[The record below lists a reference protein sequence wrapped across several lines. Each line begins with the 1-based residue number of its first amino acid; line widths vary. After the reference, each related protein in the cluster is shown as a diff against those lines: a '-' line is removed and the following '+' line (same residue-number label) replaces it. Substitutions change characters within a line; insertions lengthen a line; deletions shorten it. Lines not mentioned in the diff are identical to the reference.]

1 MTRIGWFLAH
11 EEWQPEELVQQGI
24 RAESAGFDA
33 LLVSDHLQPWTDSG
47 GAAGFSWAS
56 LGALAASTRTAT
68 LMTAAVCPLFRMH
81 PVLVA
86 QAAAT
91 VGRISGGRF
100 ELGLGMGQA
109 VNELPLL
116 PAAALP
122 PYRERLA
129 RTEEA
134 LRLMDALLAGAEA
147 DSEGPHY
154 PVSAMR
160 LHSPPPAPVPLLLAA
175 SGPRSAQAAGR
186 LADGVITSVK
196 EVGHTRRTVVDVA
209 RRAAAEAGRRP
220 PRIVLTC
227 FLVLA
232 RDDEEAWEALR
243 PWRGMRT
250 PRRMEESSPRRLRED
265 ADALGREG
273 VLRRFPRYGDV
284 AAVVERCREIIDG
297 IAPDVLALQVAA
309 VDGGEAVKRLSEVPA
324 RLRS

>member
-1 MTRIGWFLAH
+1 MGWFLAH
-11 EEWQPEELVQQGI
+11 EEWQPEELVRQGM

-33 LLVSDHLQPWTDSG
+33 LVVSDHLQPWTDSG

-91 VGRISGGRF
+91 VARISGGRF
-100 ELGLGMGQA
+100 ELGVGMGQA

-116 PAAALP
+116 DAALP

-134 LRLMDALLAGAEA
+134 LRLLDTLLSGAETE
-147 DSEGPHY
+147 SGGPYY
-154 PVSAMR
+154 PVSAMK
-160 LHSPPPAPVPLLLAA
+160 LHSPPPGPVPMLLAA
-175 SGPRSAQAAGR
+175 SGPRSAAAAGR

-196 EVGHTRRTVVDVA
+196 DVGHTRRTVVDVA
-209 RRAAAEAGRRP
+209 RRAASAAGRRP
-220 PRIVLTC
+220 PRVVLTC

-232 RDDEEAWEALR
+232 RDDDEAWEALR

-265 ADALGREG
+265 ADALGRDG
-273 VLRRFPRYGDV
+273 VLRRFPRYDGV
-284 AAVVERCREIIDG
+284 PAVVERCREIIDG
-297 IAPDVLALQVAA
+297 LAPDVLALQVAA
-309 VDGGEAVKRLSEVPA
+309 VDGGEAVQRLSEVPA
-324 RLRS
+324 RLRR